1 MEIILFG
8 GFLGSGKTTLIQ
20 LVLRAIVDEGK
31 KAAVIENEIGEIGID
46 QTLLD
51 GAGVSVTPLFGGCVC
66 CQITG
71 SLIDAIHT
79 IHRDIDP
86 DYLIVEMT
94 GLARMSEIKKVF
106 EKYGEKDVPFRT
118 VAVVD
123 CVRFLKLCEVT
134 GELMRDQISGT
145 DAVLLNKVDRAPATP
160 AIREKVAALTQGR
173 ALPVSG
179 KDDGGPA
186 VWRRLKSCWEAS
198 I

>member
-20 LVLRAIVDEGK
+20 LVLHAIVDEGK
-31 KAAVIENEIGEIGID
+31 KAAVIENEIGEVGID
-46 QTLLD
+46 QTLLS
-51 GAGVSVTPLFGGCVC
+51 GSGVSVTPLFGGCVC

-71 SLIDAIHT
+71 SLIDAIHR
-79 IHRDIDP
+79 IHVEIDP

-106 EKYGEKDVPFRT
+106 VRYGEAGVPFRT

-123 CVRFLKLCEVT
+123 CVRFLKLCEVA
-134 GELMRDQISGT
+134 GDLMEDQIAGT

-160 AIREKVAALTQGR
+160 EIRQKITSFAGGR

-179 KDDGGPA
+179 KGDGGQS
-186 VWRRLKSCWEAS
+186 VWRRLKTCWEGKA
-198 I
+198 